1 MSTKQSHRS
10 GTSGTFGTTVPGKSL
25 RKEYKAPTSERV
37 VKPSPHTG
45 SLSYSRAKAAVT
57 AVMLSREK

>member
-1 MSTKQSHRS
+1 MSTKPSHRS
-10 GTSGTFGTTVPGKSL
+10 GTSGTTVAAKSL
-25 RKEYKAPTSERV
+25 RKDYKAPTSERV